1 MDYNILKN
9 NLENNYNKSLF
20 FSNFNIIINKHINEA
35 LKIYPDLRIVK
46 KNGKGIVVTAN
57 YCKDRC
63 NIEVENEIVIKIFG
77 FY

>member
-1 MDYNILKN
+1 MHYNIIKN
-9 NLENNYNKSLF
+9 NLENNNNNSF
-20 FSNFNIIINKHINEA
+20 FLSNFNIIINKHFNEA

-46 KNGKGIVVTAN
+46 KDGKGIVITSN